1 MGRYQFTHALIR
13 ATLYDELTATRRARL
28 HHCIGEV
35 IEELYRANLEPHL
48 AQLAHH
54 FFEADGR
61 DAADKAIAYAASAG
75 GRALSLLAY
84 EEAVHHYV
92 RALQALESTTM
103 PDQVQRCKLLVA
115 LGEAQRKAGDVQN
128 AMATFQDA
136 ADLARSLGSSE
147 DLAQA
152 ALGFEETTWRPGL
165 PGDVAA
171 QLLQEALGALGEGD
185 SLLKARVLGSRA
197 RALAFTG
204 AMDAAEAVEAQAVAM
219 ARRIGDPTILA
230 AALKARFYTR
240 WRPEQITLR
249 LAAATEL
256 IRLAEAVGEREAAL
270 NAYGWRL
277 FDLMELGDV
286 EGADRELAVQTQL
299 AEELRQ
305 PFYLYI
311 NMTFR
316 AMRAIFAGHFAAG
329 QQLAQDALAIGQRL
343 RGQDALGLF
352 GVQMF
357 TLRREQGRLQEVA
370 PLVKSFVQRYP
381 EASTWRPGLAVIYS
395 ELELEQEARAE
406 FEQLATHDFVDIPRD
421 ARWVM
426 CMAYL
431 AEVCAFLGDA
441 RRAATLY
448 RFLTPHDG
456 YNLLVG
462 PTAACFGAAARYL
475 GLLAATMRRWDE
487 AQRHFEDALAMNAK
501 MGAKPWLA
509 HTRYAYAVMH
519 LARGQADDHE
529 RAMALLDE
537 ALALSRELGMRALE
551 TRVVGLQRHATPRP
565 RSRRTYPCGLTPRE
579 VEVLRLLASGKSNH
593 DIAEALFVSPN
604 TVANHVRSILTKTNT
619 ANRTEAAAYAH
630 RHGLLE
636 A

>member
-1 MGRYQFTHALIR
+1 
-13 ATLYDELTATRRARL
+13 
-28 HHCIGEV
+28 
-35 IEELYRANLEPHL
+35 
-48 AQLAHH
+48 
-54 FFEADGR
+54 
-61 DAADKAIAYAASAG
+61 
-75 GRALSLLAY
+75 
-84 EEAVHHYV
+84 
-92 RALQALESTTM
+92 
-103 PDQVQRCKLLVA
+103 
-115 LGEAQRKAGDVQN
+115 
-128 AMATFQDA
+128 
-136 ADLARSLGSSE
+136 
-147 DLAQA
+147 
-152 ALGFEETTWRPGL
+152 
-165 PGDVAA
+165 
-171 QLLQEALGALGEGD
+171 
-185 SLLKARVLGSRA
+185 
-197 RALAFTG
+197 
-204 AMDAAEAVEAQAVAM
+204 MDAAEAVEAQAVAM
-219 ARRIGDPTILA
+219 ARRIGDPTTLA

-240 WRPEQITLR
+240 WRPEQIRLR

-256 IRLAEAVGEREAAL
+256 IGLSEAADEREAAL

-311 NMTFR
+311 NVTFR
-316 AMRAIFAGHFAAG
+316 AMRAIFAGHFEAG

-357 TLRREQGRLQEVA
+357 TLSREQGRLQEVA
-370 PLVKSFVQRYP
+370 PIVKSFVQRYP

-395 ELELEQEARAE
+395 ELALEQEAHAE
-406 FEQLATHDFVDIPRD
+406 FEQLAANDFADIPRD

-462 PTAACFGAAARYL
+462 PTAACFGVAVRYL

-487 AQRHFEDALAMNAK
+487 AQRHFEDALAMNAR

-509 HTRYAYAVMH
+509 HTPYAYAAM
-519 LARGQADDHE
+519 LPARGQAGDHE
-529 RAMALLDE
+529 RAMFLLDE
-537 ALALSRELGMRALE
+537 AVVLSRELGMRALE
-551 TRVVGLQRHATPRP
+551 ARVAVLQRHTTPPP
-565 RSRRTYPCGLTPRE
+565 RSRRTYPCRLTPRE
-579 VEVLRLLASGKSNH
+579 VEVLRLIASGKSNH
-593 DIAEALFVSPN
+593 DIAKAVFVSPN
-604 TVANHVRSILTKTNT
+604 TVANHVRSILNKTNA
-619 ANRTEAAAYAH
+619 ANRTEAAAYAF